1 MSLAGAGVH
10 ADELDAVQE
19 PDTAGEEVWSVW
31 CGATRVG
38 VLEQHR
44 AGGSVWVAGR
54 VAGVDE
60 DLVAEGPTAL
70 CVLRRLACLRAHAR
84 CTVAADSSPVR
95 T

>member
-1 MSLAGAGVH
+1 MSAACEMH
-10 ADELDAVQE
+10 ADELDAVPE
-19 PDTAGEEVWSVW
+19 PDAAGAEVWSVW
-31 CGATRVG
+31 CGLVRVG

-44 AGGSVWVAGR
+44 HGGLVWVAGR

-70 CVLRRLACLRAHAR
+70 CVLRRLACRRAHAR
-84 CTVAADSSPVR
+84 CTVTAVPSPVR